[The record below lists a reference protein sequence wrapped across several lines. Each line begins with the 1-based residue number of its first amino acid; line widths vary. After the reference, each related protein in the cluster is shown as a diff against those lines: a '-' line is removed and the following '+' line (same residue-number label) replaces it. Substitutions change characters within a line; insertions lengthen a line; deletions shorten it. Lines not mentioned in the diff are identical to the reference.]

1 MKTCVVR
8 RRFYSTE
15 ADNRTV
21 TVELEPGFGTPKAAI
36 ILYTENNAATDSF
49 DTTLEYKNFGVGFSD
64 GTNRNVIDFTFR
76 DNQAASDTQISHSN
90 SNFISAVNS
99 DRGTTHYRVATV
111 SFVQDKINLT
121 FTDTTPQTNGHLE
134 ALFWV
139 ISGDDVSAAVG
150 FSSYNTTSGNSRVY
164 SQLAFAPD
172 LVFISGGLTSLNQT
186 ASTDAIF
193 SLGVAKRTTG
203 QQCNTAFWN
212 DDAADPFA
220 LATRVSNNSINAYIS
235 AAASV
240 VSATIGSFSAN
251 GWTMTNV
258 GTFAA
263 DRVYNFLAIKSANPD
278 NDFALFTDFDTFT
291 GTGRTFVGLGST
303 GFPPDT
309 LIGSLSYA
317 STRNAIQT
325 TVATGAASLNFFA
338 GTATSY
344 SKLFNGTGTITYSTA
359 NATVSGTGTSFFYF
373 YPGVK
378 LYTLDGGEIG
388 TVSSV
393 TNATSLTLAANS
405 LITGTAQTFTHSNFR
420 QNTISITE
428 FDGDNNTTTSNTL
441 ISSQMFTIPTQN
453 TVEFQAYL
461 DTPDTS
467 NGFFYNVTNADAT
480 SRVGWVLASN
490 DSRNLNR
497 RRGSLG

>member
-15 ADNRTV
+15 ADNATV
-21 TVELEPGFGTPKAAI
+21 SVELEPGFGTPKAAI
-36 ILYTENNAATDSF
+36 VMYTENNAATDAF
-49 DTTLEYKNFGVGFSD
+49 DTALQYKNFGVGFTD
-64 GTNRNVIDFTFR
+64 GTNKNVITFTFR
-76 DNQAASDTQISHSN
+76 DNQAASDTQVGHFN
-90 SNFISAVNS
+90 SRFISAVTS
-99 DRGTTHYRVATV
+99 DRGTTHYRVDTV

-121 FTDTTPQTNGHLE
+121 FANSTPQTNGHLE
-134 ALFWV
+134 AIFWV

-150 FSSYNTTSGNSRVY
+150 VSTYNTTTGLSRTYSG
-164 SQLAFAPD
+164 LAFAPD
-172 LVFISGGLTSLNQT
+172 LVFISGGLTTLNAST
-186 ASTDAIF
+186 STDAIF
-193 SLGVAKRTTG
+193 SFGVAKRTTG

-212 DDAADPFA
+212 DDGADPFA
-220 LATRVSNNSINAYIS
+220 LATRVANNSINAYIS
-235 AAASV
+235 AAATV

-263 DRVYNFLAIKSANPD
+263 DRVYNFLAIKSADPN
-278 NDFALFTDFDTFT
+278 NDFALLTDFNTFT

-303 GFPPDT
+303 GFPPST

-325 TVATGAASLNFFA
+325 TSATGAASLNFFA

-359 NATVSGTGTSFFYF
+359 NATVSGSGTSFFYF

-378 LYTLDGGEIG
+378 LYTPNGLEIG
-388 TVSSV
+388 QVSSV

-405 LITGTAQTFTHSNFR
+405 LISGTAQAFTHSNFR
-420 QNTISITE
+420 QNAISITE

-441 ISSQMFTIPTQN
+441 ISSSMFTIPTVS

-461 DTPDTS
+461 DTPNTAP
-467 NGFFYNVTNADAT
+467 GFFYNVTNADAT

-490 DSRNLNR
+490 DRNNLNR
-497 RRGSLG
+497 RRGGMS